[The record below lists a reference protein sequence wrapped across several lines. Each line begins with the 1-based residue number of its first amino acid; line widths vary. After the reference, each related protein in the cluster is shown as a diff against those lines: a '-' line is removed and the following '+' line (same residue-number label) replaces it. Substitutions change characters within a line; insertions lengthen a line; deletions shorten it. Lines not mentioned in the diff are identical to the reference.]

1 MHITLIRH
9 LPTKWNKDNKLQ
21 GRKDI
26 EITEVSE
33 DFQKK
38 IEANKLLLKAFAPFD
53 IVLASTLK
61 RTHQTAKLYG
71 YVPETEGLLDE
82 LDFGPFEGVSKEKLM
97 TVHNGKWIDSPR
109 ELVLG
114 ESLVDFEKRVI
125 SFLDKYQ
132 DYTNLLIFGHGSWI
146 RAIVS
151 YHHYGDINKMN
162 KMIVE
167 NNQCITLRF

>member
-9 LPTKWNKDNKLQ
+9 LPTEWNKSQKLQ

-26 EITEVSE
+26 GISLITEE
-33 DFQKK
+33 HQRR
-38 IEANKLLLKAFAPFD
+38 IETNKVLLNAFAPFD
-53 IVLASTLK
+53 LILASTLK
-61 RTHQTAKLYG
+61 RTHQTAQLYG
-71 YVPETEGLLDE
+71 FTPETEGLLDE
-82 LDFGPFEGVSKEKLM
+82 LDFGAFEGGPKERILS
-97 TVHNGKWIDSPR
+97 VYGDQWIENPKG
-109 ELVLG
+109 LILG
-114 ESLVDFEKRVI
+114 ESLVEFEKRMV
-125 SFLDKYQ
+125 SFLDKYK
-132 DYTNLLIFGHGSWI
+132 DYSNILVFGHGSWI